1 MFDLHRLR
9 IVRTRMTSLVCRS
22 RAISNLRAYRFTELT
37 VSLFVYAFSCRT
49 LKRNSKKSRLRI
61 AYVSLRISFHPHQL
75 LNKKKSLI
83 SYLYA
88 VL

>member
-49 LKRNSKKSRLRI
+49 LERNSKKSRYGQSMPLF
-61 AYVSLRISFHPHQL
+61 VSLSALNSF
-75 LNKKKSLI
+75 LI
-83 SYLYA
+83 NP
-88 VL
+88 